1 MEEIILVIN
10 PGSTTTKIAVYD
22 ADIQRY
28 QTTLQHNSDDLQQ
41 FPTIASQFSFRKE
54 AIKSNLAENNVDIN
68 SFDIIIGRG
77 GLIYP
82 LESGIYE
89 VNEAMQNDLITPPM
103 GEHASN
109 LGALIAK
116 DIAIEISNNKASE
129 VKAYIADPVVVDEMQ
144 DVAKISGHPNFK
156 RLSIFHAL
164 NQKAVARR
172 YAKERKKNYE
182 ELNLIVAHLG
192 GGVSVGAHRYGKVVD
207 VNNALDG
214 EGAMSPERSGT
225 LPSGQLVKLCFSG
238 KYTQKEISSMIKGEG
253 GLVAHT
259 GTNNTREL
267 LDRMEQGDLEAKLV
281 IDAMCYQVGKSI
293 AAMAAVLKGRVDG
306 IILTGGIAY
315 SEYVTNY
322 IQQMVGWI
330 SLFKVYG
337 GEDEMGALAE
347 NALLVLRGEL
357 SAKEYL
363 SIK

>member
-1 MEEIILVIN
+1 M
-10 PGSTTTKIAVYD
+10 
-22 ADIQRY
+22 
-28 QTTLQHNSDDLQQ
+28 
-41 FPTIASQFSFRKE
+41 
-54 AIKSNLAENNVDIN
+54 
-68 SFDIIIGRG
+68 
-77 GLIYP
+77 
-82 LESGIYE
+82 
-89 VNEAMQNDLITPPM
+89 
-103 GEHASN
+103 
-109 LGALIAK
+109 
-116 DIAIEISNNKASE
+116 
-129 VKAYIADPVVVDEMQ
+129 
-144 DVAKISGHPNFK
+144 
-156 RLSIFHAL
+156 
-164 NQKAVARR
+164 
-172 YAKERKKNYE
+172 
-182 ELNLIVAHLG
+182 
-192 GGVSVGAHRYGKVVD
+192 VD